1 MPNPFSVTTND
12 DDNLS
17 IISLEGAVDAHTAP
31 QFETAVQSAIDAGHN
46 KIIVDCEKMS
56 YISSAGLG
64 VFMCFI
70 EEVRDEGGDIKICGL
85 SDKVK
90 QPFEILGFESLYDFC
105 PDVGSA
111 KSRFADASAV
121 PGGAA

>member
-1 MPNPFSVTTND
+1 MPNPFSVETESSGD
-12 DDNLS
+12 FAVIHLA
-17 IISLEGAVDAHTAP
+17 GAVDAHTAP
-31 QFETAVQSAIDAGHN
+31 QFEEAVQTVIESGQN
-46 KIIVDCEKMS
+46 KIIVDCEKLT

-64 VFMCFI
+64 VFMGFI

-105 PDVGSA
+105 PDVESA
-111 KSRFADASAV
+111 KKQFDEPV
-121 PGGAA
+121 KGDF